1 MTLRAIR
8 TNYNLSAKEVANKLN
23 IHQQTLL
30 KYEHDSSKIPM
41 DLLDKLARLYNVEKD
56 FIFLGKKYELNHS
69 LREVWMNKRELQK
82 CN

>member
-8 TNYNLSAKEVANKLN
+8 TNYSLTAKEVAEKVG

-41 DLLDKLARLYNVEKD
+41 DLLTKLADFYKVDLN
-56 FIFLGKKYELNHS
+56 FIFLGNKYDLN
-69 LREVWMNKRELQK
+69 QI
-82 CN
+82 

>member
-1 MTLRAIR
+1 MPKMTLRAIR

-41 DLLDKLARLYNVEKD
+41 DLLDKLARLYNT
-56 FIFLGKKYELNHS
+56 N
-69 LREVWMNKRELQK
+69 
-82 CN
+82 

>member
-1 MTLRAIR
+1 MQKMTLRALRI
-8 TNYNLSAKEVANKLN
+8 NYNLSAKKVADKLG

-56 FIFLGKKYELNHS
+56 FIFLGKKYELNHI
-69 LREVWMNKRELQK
+69 LGEV
-82 CN
+82 

>member
-23 IHQQTLL
+23 IHQHTLL

-69 LREVWMNKRELQK
+69 LGEVWKKQ
-82 CN
+82 

>member
-1 MTLRAIR
+1 MKKMTLRALRI
-8 TNYNLSAKEVANKLN
+8 NYSLSAKEVADKLG

-56 FIFLGKKYELNHS
+56 FIFLGKKYELNHN
-69 LREVWMNKRELQK
+69 LGEV
-82 CN
+82 

>member
-1 MTLRAIR
+1 MQKMTLRALR

-56 FIFLGKKYELNHS
+56 FIFLGKKYELNHN
-69 LREVWMNKRELQK
+69 LGKV
-82 CN
+82 

>member
-1 MTLRAIR
+1 MPKMTLRAIR
-8 TNYNLSAKEVANKLN
+8 TNYNLSAKEVADKLN

-56 FIFLGKKYELNHS
+56 FSFF
-69 LREVWMNKRELQK
+69 RQK
-82 CN
+82 IRIKS